1 MLARSAKT
9 HSPIL
14 VRMASENR
22 SCPQLPHASVKRS
35 QTPRA
40 RQHAGL
46 PATPRVGEACSPKL
60 ALGSVPSNFLQRHAQ
75 TPPEVR
81 SGDFGL
87 ATFCNNHLAQLLLL
101 LLVGRSW
108 VSSCSRN
115 VATPKLFEYHERCV
129 HSSVPRL
136 LCHFLADLLGDV
148 FSLGSWGLQRN
159 DCITKTYAQ
168 SKPRLFL

>member
-1 MLARSAKT
+1 MLARTTKS
-9 HSPIL
+9 HCPIL

-22 SCPQLPHASVKRS
+22 RCLPLPHSSLKRS
-35 QTPRA
+35 QTPHA

-60 ALGSVPSNFLQRHAQ
+60 ALGSVFLNFPQGHAQ
-75 TPPEVR
+75 TLPAVR

-87 ATFCNNHLAQLLLL
+87 AALCDDYLAQLRLL
-101 LLVGRSW
+101 LLVWRSC

-115 VATPKLFEYHERCV
+115 VATPKLFRYHERCV

-136 LCHFLADLLGDV
+136 PAHFLADLLGDV
-148 FSLGSWGLQRN
+148 FSLGSWGPRPCHL
-159 DCITKTYAQ
+159 CCGKTTAEI
-168 SKPRLFL
+168 RLPKS